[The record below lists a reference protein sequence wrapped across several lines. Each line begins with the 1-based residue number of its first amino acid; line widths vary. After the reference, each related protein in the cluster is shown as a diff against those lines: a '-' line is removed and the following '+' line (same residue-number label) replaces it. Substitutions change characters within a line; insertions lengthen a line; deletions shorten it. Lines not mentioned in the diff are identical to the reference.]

1 MKGYVIYWYLL
12 PFFINKF
19 RYVPTAYLLCA
30 ARLTEKEGENTK
42 IKRQQYVKYN
52 KISFNKS
59 RVSWTFTNLIS
70 WAYGRHVLSAQNCS
84 QALFKLF
91 HVILWQFAIENETE
105 QVCHCFDNEN
115 FLVFNQ
121 LFFFSPRNFDSISL
135 ICNCTAEEE
144 RFCIF
149 YQGGQYAKNNEI
161 LWFFKIFSL

>member
-19 RYVPTAYLLCA
+19 RYVPTAYLLSA

-84 QALFKLF
+84 QALFKFF

-105 QVCHCFDNEN
+105 QVCHCWWHHSRN
-115 FLVFNQ
+115 
-121 LFFFSPRNFDSISL
+121 NFDRSIFQTYLDFSC
-135 ICNCTAEEE
+135 CNVD
-144 RFCIF
+144 I
-149 YQGGQYAKNNEI
+149 
-161 LWFFKIFSL
+161 